1 MIDTNNIRRQLLKVS
16 RAATDERVDRL
27 AEDVMS
33 LCDAYDEL
41 NSMERIIAVGEQ
53 SLNNS
58 FQMIESLRKSL

>member
-1 MIDTNNIRRQLLKVS
+1 MKVS

-58 FQMIESLRKSL
+58 FKMIESLRKSL

>member
-58 FQMIESLRKSL
+58 FKMIESLRKSL